1 MHDIVIIGAGPAG
14 LTAAIYA
21 LRANKSVLVL
31 EKESFGGQ
39 ITYSPKVENYPGFNE
54 ISGSELG
61 EKLVEQALD
70 LGAEIELDTVTGIK
84 NPGQY
89 KIVQCEHGQY
99 QAKAVII
106 ASGSRH
112 RQLGLAREDEFTGNG
127 VSYCALCD
135 GAFYKDRAIAV
146 IGGGNTA
153 LQDAVLLSD
162 QCSKVTIIQNL
173 GFCTGEERLL
183 EILKSKKNV
192 SFLYN
197 TVVEELEGEEQLSS
211 IMLRDLESG
220 KTSRFKLDGIFVAIG
235 QQPDNKAFESVCK
248 LDEQGFI
255 IADESTVTSTPGIYA
270 AGDCRTKKVRQVVT
284 ATGDGAVAAMNACR
298 FAEGSAK

>member
-135 GAFYKDRAIAV
+135 GAFYKGRAIAV

-162 QCSKVTIIQNL
+162 QYSKVTIIQNL

>member
-1 MHDIVIIGAGPAG
+1 MYDIVIIGAGPAG

-21 LRANKSVLVL
+21 RRANKSVLIL

-54 ISGSELG
+54 ISGPALG
-61 EKLVEQALD
+61 EKLVDQALN
-70 LGAEIELDTVTGIK
+70 LGAEIELDTVVGIR
-84 NPGQY
+84 NNASY
-89 KIVQCEHGQY
+89 KVVQGKYGEYH
-99 QAKAVII
+99 ALSVII

-135 GAFYKDRAIAV
+135 GAFYKGRAIAV

-173 GFCTGEERLL
+173 GFCTGEKRLL

-197 TVVEELEGEEQLSS
+197 TVVEELEGEDQLSS